1 MIARR
6 LRIVGCLMTTVILV
20 ALSAAGCGSSNSAG
34 TGLVP
39 GAPLEIGYLA
49 SLTGYCREY
58 ARDYV
63 QGAQLAVRQINAR
76 GGVLGHRLEL
86 IVRDDRANA
95 DTGISRARELVVN
108 DHVKYLAGTCSSEV
122 AKHVAQLVANP
133 NHVLYAV
140 GAADPSIFEGGPMI
154 FVFGTIPT
162 AEIEARNA
170 AAYMRA
176 HPQWKRVGVI
186 TDDYSYG
193 YQVTT
198 AFRRAMRGS
207 GRTVLPAVFV
217 PSGAADFTPYIE
229 RLLAQHP
236 QAVYSTV
243 ITADAVTLVAQ
254 GQPLGLF
261 EKDHFF
267 GVMDYGTMAAMP
279 NPPLGIEGYT
289 NYPSAAIYQT
299 PLARAL
305 GSLGTA
311 AANSG
316 AAGDAF
322 NQIELIA
329 QGIEKADSTD
339 PAKVRDALAGAR
351 VQAVQGP
358 VRVQC
363 NHVLAVPIAMGTVA
377 GPSTAQ
383 PFAHFE
389 PLTLVPTSRYFDCRE
404 P

>member
-1 MIARR
+1 M
-6 LRIVGCLMTTVILV
+6 MTVILV
-20 ALSAAGCGSSNSAG
+20 ALGATGCGSSNSANS
-34 TGLVP
+34 GLAP

-49 SLTGYCREY
+49 SLTGYCDEY

-63 QGAQLAVRQINAR
+63 RGARLAVRQINAR
-76 GGVLGHRLEL
+76 GGALGHRLQL
-86 IVRDDRANA
+86 VVRDDRANA
-95 DTGISRARELVVN
+95 HTAIGRARELVVN

-122 AKHVAQLVANP
+122 AKSVAQLVANP
-133 NHVLYAV
+133 DHVLYVV
-140 GAADPSIFEGGPMI
+140 GAADPSIFEGGPTI

-162 AEIEARNA
+162 AQIEARNA

-176 HPQWKRVGVI
+176 HPQWKRVGLI
-186 TDDYSYG
+186 ADDYSYG

-207 GRTVLPAVFV
+207 GQTVLPTVFV
-217 PSGAADFTPYIE
+217 PSGGADFTPYIQ

-243 ITADAVTLVAQ
+243 ITADAATLVAQ
-254 GQPLGLF
+254 GLPLGLF
-261 EKDHFF
+261 KEDHFF

-279 NPPLGIEGYT
+279 NPPLGVEGYT

-299 PLARAL
+299 PFAAAL
-305 GSLGTA
+305 HSLGTA
-311 AANSG
+311 VANSG

-329 QGIEKADSTD
+329 QGIERAGSTD
-339 PAKVRDALAGAR
+339 PAKVRDALAGAT
-351 VQAVQGP
+351 VQAVQGT
-358 VRVQC
+358 VHVQC

-377 GPSTAQ
+377 GPSAAQ

-389 PLTLVPTSRYFDCRE
+389 PLTLVSTGRYFDC
-404 P
+404 

>member
-1 MIARR
+1 
-6 LRIVGCLMTTVILV
+6 MTTVMLV
-20 ALSAAGCGSSNSAG
+20 VLGATGCGSSNPAG
-34 TGLVP
+34 VALAP
-39 GAPLEIGYLA
+39 GAPLQIGYLA
-49 SLTGYCREY
+49 SLTGYCDEY

-63 QGAQLAVRQINAR
+63 QGAQLAVRQIDAR

-86 IVRDDRANA
+86 EVRDDRASA

-122 AKHVAQLVANP
+122 AKNVAQLVANP
-133 NHVLYAV
+133 EHVLYVV
-140 GAADPSIFEGGPMI
+140 GAADPSIFDGGPAI

-162 AEIEARNA
+162 AAIEARNA

-186 TDDYSYG
+186 ADDYSYG

-207 GRTVLPAVFV
+207 GQTVLPTVFV
-217 PSGAADFTPYIE
+217 PSGGADFTPYV
-229 RLLAQHP
+229 RQLLAQHP

-243 ITADAVTLVAQ
+243 ITGDAVTLVAQ

-261 EKDHFF
+261 EKDHFL
-267 GVMDYGTMAAMP
+267 GVMDYGTIAAMI
-279 NPPLGIEGYT
+279 NPPLGVEGYT

-299 PLARAL
+299 PSAIAL
-305 GSLGTA
+305 GSLGTTV
-311 AANSG
+311 ANSG

-329 QGIEKADSTD
+329 QGIEKAGSID
-339 PAKVRDALAGAR
+339 PARVRDALAGAT
-351 VQAVQGP
+351 VQAVQGT
-358 VRVQC
+358 VRVEC
-363 NHVLAVPIAMGTVA
+363 DHVLAAPIAMGTVS
-377 GPSTAQ
+377 GPSARQ

-389 PLTLVPTSRYFDCRE
+389 PLALVPTSRYFDC
-404 P
+404 